1 MKKLNKKQIIILLI
15 SIITI
20 IVLIGILIGLNVIK
34 INIANN
40 NYKSANSELN
50 NGNLLPEYIKKGITL
65 GGVTG
70 TLEELDT
77 FDATATEEDILWG
90 KTAYVKGQKI
100 TGTKVLT
107 VEKGKETQKIFEE
120 NTTLIDDYGNNVKV
134 PAGFK
139 IASDSATNVTDGVVI
154 EDANANGTNSS
165 TVGSQFVWV
174 PVGNVITDSN
184 GSTVSIDLG
193 RYTFDSNGKETLI
206 QSASEY
212 SSEIQLRD
220 NYNETTIGGYYL
232 ECLKDKVTSN
242 SKAKDISDFIQ
253 KTTNSGGYYI
263 GRYEA
268 GDYTATDNARNAD
281 SNDDNPIVCKKG
293 VYPYNYITQIQS
305 SELCQN
311 MYANKDFES
320 DLVNSY
326 AWDTTITFIQKCS
339 QNKNYSN
346 KEIPQTELI
355 KCGEMY
361 SGQENDVECNIYDM
375 AKNPGEWT
383 TETFVHSE
391 LYANTVRG
399 TVSYNTYHKPI
410 GRDVSTDANHSNE
423 YVSYRPILYL

>member
-1 MKKLNKKQIIILLI
+1 MKKLNKKQSVIILI

-20 IVLIGILIGLNVIK
+20 IVLIGISIGLNVIK

-90 KTAYVKGQKI
+90 KTAYVKGKKI

-107 VEKGKETQKIFEE
+107 VKKGKESQKIFKE
-120 NTTLIDDYGNNVKV
+120 NTTLLDDYGNNVKV

-139 IASDSATNVTDGVVI
+139 IASDSATDVTDGVVI

-165 TVGSQFVWV
+165 TEGSQFVWV

-193 RYTFDSNGKETLI
+193 RYIFDDTGKETLV
-206 QSASEY
+206 QKAAEYASET
-212 SSEIQLRD
+212 QLRD
-220 NYNETTIGGYYL
+220 NYNESTIGGYYQEL
-232 ECLKDKVTSN
+232 LKDKATSN
-242 SKAKDISDFIQ
+242 SKAKNISDFIQ

-268 GDYTATDNARNAD
+268 GDSNATDNARNAD
-281 SNDDNPIVCKKG
+281 SNDDNPMVCKKG
-293 VYPYNYITQIQS
+293 VYPYNFITQVQA

-311 MYANKDFES
+311 MYSNKAFQS

-326 AWDTTITFIQKCS
+326 AWDTAIIFIQKFS

-346 KEIPQTELI
+346 KEIVQNDI
-355 KCGEMY
+355 VKCGEIY
-361 SGQENDVECNIYDM
+361 LGEETDVECNIYDM
-375 AKNPGEWT
+375 AKTPGEWT
-383 TETFVHSE
+383 TETFFDSE
-391 LYANTVRG
+391 SNGYTVRG
-399 TVSYNTYHKPI
+399 SVFMNNYHLPS
-410 GRDVSTDANHSNE
+410 GRDVSLDDNANLV
-423 YVSYRPILYL
+423 YLTCRTILYL

>member
-1 MKKLNKKQIIILLI
+1 MKKLNKKQSVIILI

-20 IVLIGILIGLNVIK
+20 IVLIGISIGLNVIK

-90 KTAYVKGQKI
+90 KTAYVKGKKI

-107 VEKGKETQKIFEE
+107 VKKGKESQKIFKE
-120 NTTLIDDYGNNVKV
+120 NTTLLDDYGNNVKV

-165 TVGSQFVWV
+165 TEGSQFVWV

-193 RYTFDSNGKETLI
+193 RYIFDDTGKETLV
-206 QSASEY
+206 QKAAEYASET
-212 SSEIQLRD
+212 QLRD
-220 NYNETTIGGYYL
+220 NYNESTIGGYYQEL
-232 ECLKDKVTSN
+232 LKDKATSN
-242 SKAKDISDFIQ
+242 RKAKNISDFIQ

-268 GDYTATDNARNAD
+268 GDSNATDNARNAD
-281 SNDDNPIVCKKG
+281 SNDDNPMVCKKG
-293 VYPYNYITQIQS
+293 VYPYNFITQVQA

-311 MYANKDFES
+311 MYSNKAFQS

-326 AWDTTITFIQKCS
+326 AWDTAIIFIQKFS

-346 KEIPQTELI
+346 KEIVQNDI
-355 KCGEMY
+355 VKCGEIY
-361 SGQENDVECNIYDM
+361 SGEETDVECNIYDM
-375 AKNPGEWT
+375 AKTPGEWT
-383 TETFVHSE
+383 TETFFDSE
-391 LYANTVRG
+391 SNGYTVRG
-399 TVSYNTYHKPI
+399 SVFMNNYHLPS
-410 GRDVSTDANHSNE
+410 GRDVSLDDNTNLV
-423 YVSYRPILYL
+423 YLTCRTILYL

>member
-1 MKKLNKKQIIILLI
+1 M
-15 SIITI
+15 
-20 IVLIGILIGLNVIK
+20 
-34 INIANN
+34 
-40 NYKSANSELN
+40 
-50 NGNLLPEYIKKGITL
+50 
-65 GGVTG
+65 
-70 TLEELDT
+70 EELDT

-90 KTAYVKGQKI
+90 KTAYVKGKKI

-107 VEKGKETQKIFEE
+107 VKKGKESQKIFKE
-120 NTTLIDDYGNNVKV
+120 NTTLLDDYGNNVKV

-165 TVGSQFVWV
+165 TEGSQFVWV
-174 PVGNVITDSN
+174 PVGNLITDSN

-281 SNDDNPIVCKKG
+281 SKDDNPMVCKKG

-326 AWDTTITFIQKCS
+326 AWDTAIIFIQKFS

-410 GRDVSTDANHSNE
+410 GRDVSTDVNLSIE

>member
-1 MKKLNKKQIIILLI
+1 MKKLNKKQSVIILI

-20 IVLIGILIGLNVIK
+20 IVLIGISIGLNVIK

-90 KTAYVKGQKI
+90 KTAYVKGKKI

-107 VEKGKETQKIFEE
+107 VKKGKESQKIFKE
-120 NTTLIDDYGNNVKV
+120 NTTLLDDYGNNVKV

-139 IASDSATNVTDGVVI
+139 IASDSATNVTDDVVI
-154 EDANANGTNSS
+154 EDANANGTNTS
-165 TVGSQFVWV
+165 TEGSQFVWV

-193 RYTFDSNGKETLI
+193 RYIFDDTGKETLV
-206 QSASEY
+206 QKAAEYASET
-212 SSEIQLRD
+212 QLRD
-220 NYNETTIGGYYL
+220 NYNESTIGGYYQEL
-232 ECLKDKVTSN
+232 LKDKATSN
-242 SKAKDISDFIQ
+242 RKAKNISDFIQ

-268 GDYTATDNARNAD
+268 GDSNATDNARNAD
-281 SNDDNPIVCKKG
+281 SNDDNPMVCKKG
-293 VYPYNYITQIQS
+293 VYPYNFITQVQA

-311 MYANKDFES
+311 MYSNKAFQS

-326 AWDTTITFIQKCS
+326 AWDTAIIFIQKFS

-346 KEIPQTELI
+346 KEIVQNDI
-355 KCGEMY
+355 VKCGEIY
-361 SGQENDVECNIYDM
+361 SGEETDVECNIYDM
-375 AKNPGEWT
+375 AKTPGEWT
-383 TETFVHSE
+383 TETFFDSE
-391 LYANTVRG
+391 SNGYTVRG
-399 TVSYNTYHKPI
+399 SVFMNNYHLPS
-410 GRDVSTDANHSNE
+410 GRDVSLDDNTNLV
-423 YVSYRPILYL
+423 YLTCRTILYL